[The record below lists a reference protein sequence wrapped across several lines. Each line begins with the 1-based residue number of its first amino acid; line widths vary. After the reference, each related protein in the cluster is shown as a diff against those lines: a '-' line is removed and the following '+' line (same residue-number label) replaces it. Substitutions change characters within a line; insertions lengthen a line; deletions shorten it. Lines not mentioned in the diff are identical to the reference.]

1 MKDIPARYI
10 VAGALLA
17 FAWKGGSLDVKWP
30 LPPQAAVAAA
40 KPADEQ
46 IKWAAELKPILPKML
61 PADREYLAN
70 FYDAMQYVLKQ
81 DGERSTPIIGDTDKF
96 TQFHA
101 GSLQL
106 AVQKKNVGKYPGLDK
121 AIDAVFLAAAGADP
135 AAVESGKRQQL
146 MDACGVLKW
155 CFKVNGNE

>member
-1 MKDIPARYI
+1 MNTPARYI

-30 LPPQAAVAAA
+30 LPPQTAVVAE
-40 KPADEQ
+40 KPAAEQ
-46 IKWAAELKPILPKML
+46 IKWAGDLKSILPRML

-70 FYDAMQYVLKQ
+70 FYDAMEYVLKQ

-96 TQFHA
+96 AQFHA
-101 GSLQL
+101 GSLNL
-106 AVQKKNVGKYPGLDK
+106 AIQKKNVGKYPGLDK
-121 AIDAVFLAAAGADP
+121 AIDAVFFAAAGADTATVD
-135 AAVESGKRQQL
+135 AAKRQQL